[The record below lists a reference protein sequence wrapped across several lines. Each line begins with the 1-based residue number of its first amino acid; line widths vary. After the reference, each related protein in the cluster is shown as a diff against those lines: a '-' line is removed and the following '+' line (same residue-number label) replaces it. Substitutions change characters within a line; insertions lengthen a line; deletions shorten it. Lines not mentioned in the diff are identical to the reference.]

1 MRQCRQRAAQAR
13 CGGAGGSRG
22 SVGGSRGSVS
32 GCGATGD
39 ISAAVMENMRGILQY
54 FEAFFLGTGIYG

>member
-1 MRQCRQRAAQAR
+1 MRQCRQRAARAR
-13 CGGAGGSRG
+13 CGGA
-22 SVGGSRGSVS
+22 GGSRGSVS